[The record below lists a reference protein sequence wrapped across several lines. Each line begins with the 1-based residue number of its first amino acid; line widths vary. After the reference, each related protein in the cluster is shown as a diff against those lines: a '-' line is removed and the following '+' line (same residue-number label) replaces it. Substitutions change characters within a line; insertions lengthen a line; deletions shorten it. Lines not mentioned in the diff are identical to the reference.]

1 MKKMICGMFFMII
14 GFLGMFIPIILA
26 APFVPDT
33 NYWEYKLWNIIFS
46 RKYFDMAFFFGAF
59 LLIFA
64 IGFVILLKECF
75 PKNKISQAKN
85 CLGEKLRWTRLSA
98 KNIRKINPVCLPF

>member
-26 APFVPDT
+26 AQFVPDT
-33 NYWEYKLWNIIFS
+33 NHCEYKLWYIVFS
-46 RKYFDMAFFFGAF
+46 REYFFMVFFFGAF

-64 IGFVILLKECF
+64 IGFAVLLKECF
-75 PKNKISQAKN
+75 LKK
-85 CLGEKLRWTRLSA
+85 
-98 KNIRKINPVCLPF
+98 